1 VDLYSWLL
9 AFHLLAAFALAAGM
23 VLYAV
28 LVVVGRR
35 ATTLAETQTLFRVAP
50 VGAPLTGAGAGLA
63 LALGI
68 ALAIDS
74 DQFEIWNGWVIAA
87 LVLWALM
94 GWVGS
99 LTGKYYTDVQKRAEA
114 GEEQEVLTRLRA
126 PRGALLHTATML
138 IFLVLLL
145 DMIFKPGA

>member
-1 VDLYSWLL
+1 MNLYAWLL
-9 AFHLLAAFALAAGM
+9 AFHLLAAFALAAGF

-35 ATTLAETQTLFRVAP
+35 ATTLAETRTLFRVAP

-94 GWVGS
+94 GFVGS
-99 LTGKYYTDVQKRAEA
+99 RTGRYYNDVQKRAEA
-114 GEEQEVLTRLRA
+114 GDEQEVLARLKA
-126 PRGALLHTATML
+126 PTGAVLHAATIGLFLL
-138 IFLVLLL
+138 ILL